1 MPGGVMLP
9 ERLYVQRG
17 RRAWLRLTLPE
28 RDAAA
33 LPARLAQGRRAL
45 AALANAELEPLP
57 RLQRGGGG

>member
-1 MPGGVMLP
+1 MLP

-33 LPARLAQGRRAL
+33 LADAPGARSAAHWRRWRT
-45 AALANAELEPLP
+45 PSP
-57 RLQRGGGG
+57 SRCRG